1 LLQGRARVFHE
12 SEYLNLVIIMKVDTA
27 IDTYMKANTR
37 KRMLATSGDV
47 HTTGYVKNDTFEH
60 GKGSIIFC

>member
-1 LLQGRARVFHE
+1 
-12 SEYLNLVIIMKVDTA
+12 MKVDTA